1 MGSRGAQEQA
11 GLQQGDDHLTTPVLP
26 GKVPR
31 DLACRGREEASTLRL
46 PPAGGHSF
54 AHRVL
59 VPGTSGL
66 GVVGSRVGPGGS
78 QASAEKA
85 RGGAR
90 GEGLGRGTVQSC
102 VVTLAAASGQ
112 QRPRTCG
119 RGSGRRRWTHTRPS
133 ARSHGAQCAKRLAHV
148 QRPRCRPPGRRPR
161 RCVAGPRG
169 KARDQTWP
177 SPCLPRS
184 GLGAGPGRS
193 CSAAPAP
200 AVRPS
205 GGRPAVRA
213 ADACAASS
221 WAHVSIAPL

>member
-1 MGSRGAQEQA
+1 MQGSRGSVHPPA
-11 GLQQGDDHLTTPVLP
+11 P
-26 GKVPR
+26 
-31 DLACRGREEASTLRL
+31 ACRWSQLRPQGAGAWHLWAGR
-46 PPAGGHSF
+46 GGEPGGP
-54 AHRVL
+54 RG
-59 VPGTSGL
+59 VPGI
-66 GVVGSRVGPGGS
+66 
-78 QASAEKA
+78 
-85 RGGAR
+85 RGEGQGRAR

-119 RGSGRRRWTHTRPS
+119 RGSGRRRRTHTRPS
-133 ARSHGAQCAKRLAHV
+133 TRSHGAQCAKRLAHV

-205 GGRPAVRA
+205 SGRPAVRA

>member
-1 MGSRGAQEQA
+1 MTWHAGVERKRPPSGSRLPVVTASPTGCWCLAPLGWAWWGAGWAPGGPRHPRRRPGA
-11 GLQQGDDHLTTPVLP
+11 GAWG
-26 GKVPR
+26 
-31 DLACRGREEASTLRL
+31 
-46 PPAGGHSF
+46 
-54 AHRVL
+54 
-59 VPGTSGL
+59 
-66 GVVGSRVGPGGS
+66 GPGAGD
-78 QASAEKA
+78 
-85 RGGAR
+85 RPG

-119 RGSGRRRWTHTRPS
+119 RGSGRRRRTHTRPS

-193 CSAAPAP
+193 CSAAPA
-200 AVRPS
+200 VRPS
-205 GGRPAVRA
+205 GGRPAV
-213 ADACAASS
+213 
-221 WAHVSIAPL
+221 

>member
-1 MGSRGAQEQA
+1 MQGSRGSVHPPA
-11 GLQQGDDHLTTPVLP
+11 P
-26 GKVPR
+26 
-31 DLACRGREEASTLRL
+31 ACRWSQLRPQGAGAWHLWAGR
-46 PPAGGHSF
+46 GGEPGGP
-54 AHRVL
+54 RG
-59 VPGTSGL
+59 VPGI
-66 GVVGSRVGPGGS
+66 
-78 QASAEKA
+78 
-85 RGGAR
+85 RGEGQGWAR

-119 RGSGRRRWTHTRPS
+119 RGSGRRRWTHARPS

-184 GLGAGPGRS
+184 GLGAGPGQS

>member
-1 MGSRGAQEQA
+1 MQGSRGSVHPPA
-11 GLQQGDDHLTTPVLP
+11 P
-26 GKVPR
+26 
-31 DLACRGREEASTLRL
+31 ACRWSQLRPQGAGAWHLWAGR
-46 PPAGGHSF
+46 GGEPGGP
-54 AHRVL
+54 RR
-59 VPGTSGL
+59 VPGI
-66 GVVGSRVGPGGS
+66 
-78 QASAEKA
+78 
-85 RGGAR
+85 RGDGQGWAR
-90 GEGLGRGTVQSC
+90 GEGLGWGTVQSC

-133 ARSHGAQCAKRLAHV
+133 ARSYGAQCAKRLAHV

-177 SPCLPRS
+177 SPCLPRR
-184 GLGAGPGRS
+184 GLGVGPGRS